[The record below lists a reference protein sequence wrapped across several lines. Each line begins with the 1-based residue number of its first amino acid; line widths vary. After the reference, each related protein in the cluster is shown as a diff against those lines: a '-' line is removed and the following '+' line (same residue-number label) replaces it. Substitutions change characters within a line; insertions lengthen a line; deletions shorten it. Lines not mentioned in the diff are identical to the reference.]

1 MKEIVAMGIRPLG
14 GRTVEVL
21 SKEDIQKVHA
31 AVIEILK
38 DPGVKIQHGEAL
50 SLFQKAG
57 ADVEHEKHI
66 VRIPKL
72 LIEKALNLAPRIIT
86 ICGKQPQYDL
96 KSYNGV
102 HYSGGHGA
110 TFIRDIETG
119 KRRPST
125 KKDLEDNVRVHDAL
139 ENTHIIFPEI
149 YPQDVPEQ
157 SLDRHISQAL
167 LSNTFKPVIATAYDG
182 AGAKDLIEMGIA
194 IAGSKEALVQR
205 PMFTC
210 SFGMI
215 SPFVFEPARIDV
227 LMEMC
232 RFGIPFQIYTIP
244 GAGTSSPVTLAGTL
258 SLCLAELLAGL
269 VLTQI
274 VKPGA
279 PVRLMGY
286 AGSSDMRSG
295 DFTFASPE
303 TTLMAGA
310 LAQML
315 QFYNVPHAVHGST
328 TRSNALDAQVGYE
341 TGILNLFSALS
352 GSDIVIEATSSALEN
367 TETSYPEQA
376 VIGNEICGFINRI
389 LKGIEVNED
398 TLAVNVIREVGAGGE
413 FLTHKHTREYFRQE
427 QWDAQLGNRIRREP
441 WEKAGSKDI
450 QAKAKERLKHILI
463 NHRPKTLEPDV
474 EKKLKE
480 IVERADSGVN
490 NRNHNIN

>member
-1 MKEIVAMGIRPLG
+1 MGIRPLR
-14 GRTVEVL
+14 GRTLEVL
-21 SKEDIQKVHA
+21 SKEDIRQVHE

-38 DPGVKIQHGEAL
+38 DPGVRVQHGDAL
-50 SLFQKAG
+50 EMFQKAG
-57 ADVEHEKHI
+57 AEVDSKKQI
-66 VRIPKL
+66 VQIPEF
-72 LIEKALNLAPRIIT
+72 LIEKALNSAPRFIT
-86 ICGKQPQYDL
+86 VCGKESQFDF
-96 KSYNGV
+96 KSYKGV

-125 KKDLEDNVRVHDAL
+125 KKDLENNVRVHDAL
-139 ENTHIIFPEI
+139 ENTHMIFPEI
-149 YPQDVPEQ
+149 YPQDVPEH

-167 LSNTFKPVIATAYDG
+167 LSNTRKPVIATAYDG
-182 AGAKDLIEMGIA
+182 AGAKDLIKMGIA
-194 IAGSKEALVQR
+194 IAGSAEALRQR

-215 SPFVFEPARIDV
+215 SPFVFEPARIDA
-227 LMEMC
+227 LIEMC
-232 RFGIPFQIYTIP
+232 SFGIPFQIYTIP
-244 GAGTSSPVTLAGTL
+244 GAGTSAPVTLAGTL
-258 SLCLAELLAGL
+258 ALSIAELLSGL
-269 VLTQI
+269 VLTQL

-303 TTLMAGA
+303 KTLMAAA

-315 QFYNVPHAVHGST
+315 QFYGVPNGVHGST

-376 VIGNEICGFINRI
+376 IIGNEICSMINRI
-389 LKGIEVNED
+389 LKGIEVNKE
-398 TLAVNVIREVGAGGE
+398 TLAVNVIREVGVGGE
-413 FLTHKHTREYFRQE
+413 FLTHPHTMANFKKE
-427 QWDAQLGNRIRREP
+427 QWDAQLGNRFRREP

-450 QAKAKERLKHILI
+450 QARAKERLHQILATHKPDI
-463 NHRPKTLEPDV
+463 IAPDV
-474 EKKLKE
+474 QKKLQE
-480 IVERADSGVN
+480 IVDKADARKN
-490 NRNHNIN
+490 